1 MLSQLKSLIITLTVS
16 NSNLRLSLYVNA
28 FFDGESMHICM
39 VSDLFDTPFGGVSR
53 AIRRVSR
60 KLIEKGNTVTIL
72 TSNYGNKRRLKKQ
85 DEFNIYRFPSMSIP
99 RSEGEYT
106 LAFPSLKKIY
116 EIFRKEKIEIV
127 HCHTP
132 SPLAL
137 SCISAA
143 EKMNIPKVG
152 THHLLAETF
161 SLNTLLKSENFETLF
176 YEILNRFYNR
186 LDLVIGP
193 SHYAV
198 KVLQKHGLKVK
209 SEVVSNGIDLTNF
222 SPNSECESFLKKF
235 NLDEESRKVLFV
247 GRLMKEKGLDV
258 LFQAYQLVN
267 EKIPNTRL
275 ILVGKGYLR
284 KDLEKLAEKLSLDD
298 KVIFTGFISDELL
311 KQAYLASDIFVL
323 PSRAETQSLVLL
335 EASAM
340 GLPLVGARITA
351 IPELVRDGWNGYTFE
366 PENYKDLAQKIIKI
380 LSNDKLMEKFSK
392 NSLKL
397 AEKHDLNKSVNKL
410 EELYRSLLQ

>member
-1 MLSQLKSLIITLTVS
+1 
-16 NSNLRLSLYVNA
+16 
-28 FFDGESMHICM
+28 M
-39 VSDLFDTPFGGVSR
+39 VSDLFDTSFGGVSR
-53 AIRRVSR
+53 VIKRTSE
-60 KLIEKGNTVTIL
+60 KLVEKGNKVTII
-72 TSNYGNKRRLKKQ
+72 TSNYGNRRKLGKQ
-85 DEFNIYRFPSMSIP
+85 NGFNVYRFPSVGIP

-106 LAFPSLKKIY
+106 LAFPFFKKIY
-116 EIFRKEKIEIV
+116 EIFRKENIEIV

-161 SLNTLLKSENFETLF
+161 SLNTLLRSKTLETLF

-186 LDLVIGP
+186 LDLVTGP
-193 SHYAV
+193 SCYAI
-198 KVLQKHGLKVK
+198 KILQKHGLKVK
-209 SEVVSNGIDLTNF
+209 SEVVSNGIDLASF
-222 SPNSECESFLKKF
+222 SPSSEYKSFLRKF
-235 NLDEESRKVLFV
+235 NLDKESKKILFV

-258 LFQAYQLVN
+258 LFQAYHLVN
-267 EKIPNTRL
+267 ERIPNTRL

-284 KDLEKLAEKLSLDD
+284 KELEKLAEKLGVDD

-311 KQAYLASDIFVL
+311 KQAYSASDIFVL

-340 GLPLVGARITA
+340 GLPLVGAKITA
-351 IPELVRDGWNGYTFE
+351 IPELVKDGWNGYTFE
-366 PENYKDLAQKIIKI
+366 PENYEDLAQKIIKI
-380 LSNDKLMEKFSK
+380 LSNGKLMEKFSK

-397 AEKHDLNKSVNKL
+397 AEKHDLNKSVNRL
-410 EELYRSLLQ
+410 EELYRSLLKHKTDLER

>member
-1 MLSQLKSLIITLTVS
+1 
-16 NSNLRLSLYVNA
+16 
-28 FFDGESMHICM
+28 M
-39 VSDLFDTPFGGVSR
+39 VSDLFDTSFGGVSR
-53 AIRRVSR
+53 VIKRTSE
-60 KLIEKGNTVTIL
+60 KLVEKGNKVTII
-72 TSNYGNKRRLKKQ
+72 TSNYGNRRKLEKQ
-85 DEFNIYRFPSMSIP
+85 NGFNVYRFPSVGIP

-106 LAFPSLKKIY
+106 LAFPFFKKIY
-116 EIFRKEKIEIV
+116 EIFRKENIEIV

-161 SLNTLLKSENFETLF
+161 SLNTLLRSKTLETLF

-186 LDLVIGP
+186 LDLVTGP
-193 SHYAV
+193 SCYAI
-198 KVLQKHGLKVK
+198 KILQKHGLKVK
-209 SEVVSNGIDLTNF
+209 SEVVSNGIDLANF
-222 SPNSECESFLKKF
+222 SPSSEYKSFLRKF
-235 NLDEESRKVLFV
+235 NLDKESKKILFV
-247 GRLMKEKGLDV
+247 GRLMKEKGLDI

-267 EKIPNTRL
+267 ERIPNTRL

-284 KDLEKLAEKLSLDD
+284 KELEKLAEKLGVDD

-311 KQAYLASDIFVL
+311 KQAYSASDIFVL

-340 GLPLVGARITA
+340 GLPLVGAKITA
-351 IPELVRDGWNGYTFE
+351 IPELVKDGWNGYTFE
-366 PENYKDLAQKIIKI
+366 PENHEDLAQKIIKI
-380 LSNDKLMEKFSK
+380 LSNGKLMEKFSK

-397 AEKHDLNKSVNKL
+397 AEKHDLNKSVNRL
-410 EELYRSLLQ
+410 EELYRSLLKHKTD

>member
-1 MLSQLKSLIITLTVS
+1 
-16 NSNLRLSLYVNA
+16 
-28 FFDGESMHICM
+28 M
-39 VSDLFDTPFGGVSR
+39 VSDLFDTSFGGVSR
-53 AIRRVSR
+53 VIKRTSE
-60 KLIEKGNTVTIL
+60 KLIEKGNKVTII
-72 TSNYGNKRRLKKQ
+72 TSNYGNRRKLEKQ
-85 DEFNIYRFPSMSIP
+85 NGFNVYRFPSVGIP

-106 LAFPSLKKIY
+106 LAFPFFKKIY
-116 EIFRKEKIEIV
+116 EIFRKENIEIV

-161 SLNTLLKSENFETLF
+161 SLNTLLRSKTLETLF

-186 LDLVIGP
+186 LDLVTVP
-193 SHYAV
+193 SRYAI
-198 KVLQKHGLKVK
+198 KILQKHGLKVK
-209 SEVVSNGIDLTNF
+209 SEVVSNGIDLASF
-222 SPNSECESFLKKF
+222 SPSSEYKSFLRKF
-235 NLDEESRKVLFV
+235 NLDKESKKILFV
-247 GRLMKEKGLDV
+247 GRLMKEKGLDI
-258 LFQAYQLVN
+258 LFQAYHLVN
-267 EKIPNTRL
+267 ERIPNTRL

-284 KDLEKLAEKLSLDD
+284 KELEKLAEKLGVDD

-311 KQAYLASDIFVL
+311 KQAYSASDIFVL

-340 GLPLVGARITA
+340 GLPLVGAKITA

-366 PENYKDLAQKIIKI
+366 PENHEDLAQKIIKI
-380 LSNDKLMEKFSK
+380 LSNGKLMEKFSK

-397 AEKHDLNKSVNKL
+397 AEKHDLNKSVNRL
-410 EELYRSLLQ
+410 EELYRSLLKHKTD